1 MENKTQT
8 LNEMFEVEKIIN
20 SRIYRNK
27 KYYLIKWLCYPI
39 NESTW
44 EPKSNLKNLNYMLDR
59 FEAEYPYSIDQNM
72 YNIYCD
78 ESKKGIK
85 KRNKAKSCK
94 QVSNDTKF
102 ISKKKK
108 YEYFS
113 DYELRDIYYDKLRA
127 HLHINLKKKKLE
139 NEIIIELNSNST
151 QSDESASNDIEAEKN
166 NEYKGLIIPKIN

>member
-85 KRNKAKSCK
+85 KR
-94 QVSNDTKF
+94 DLKF
-102 ISKKKK
+102 MSIGRALSV
-108 YEYFS
+108 E
-113 DYELRDIYYDKLRA
+113 RD
-127 HLHINLKKKKLE
+127 
-139 NEIIIELNSNST
+139 
-151 QSDESASNDIEAEKN
+151 
-166 NEYKGLIIPKIN
+166 KININKTSQL